1 MTFNPTITILEKDTS
16 RSGWSAIHYAF
27 GGDDY
32 DWKIVTRK
40 MAWGTIRCSAIA
52 GEMNKYHMDFAVYK
66 QPIILHEGGNR
77 ATKKAVE
84 EVHILGTLAFE
95 KMRDSGE
102 LPTKYSNTYLRP
114 NKQEEIKF
122 IKLESVSTAITQ
134 EGMTYSIFQGGTLD
148 IDTETHLEDCCKEWF
163 EALSISDLQQ
173 VYAIKLR
180 IALSS

>member
-1 MTFNPTITILEKDTS
+1 MTFNPTVTRIEKDTS
-16 RSGWSAIHYAF
+16 CSGWSAIRYAF

-52 GEMNKYHMDFAVYK
+52 GEMNKYYMGFAVYE

-84 EVHILGTLAFE
+84 EAHLLGTLAFE

-102 LPTKYSNTYLRP
+102 LPTKYSNTCLKP
-114 NKQEEIKF
+114 NGLGEIKF
-122 IKLESVSTAITQ
+122 LKLESVGTAITQ
-134 EGMTYSIFQGGTLD
+134 EGMTYSIFQDGTLD
-148 IDTETHLEDCCKEWF
+148 LDNEAHLEDCCEEWF
-163 EALSISDLQQ
+163 ETLSISDLQQ
-173 VYAIKLR
+173 VNAIKLR
-180 IALSS
+180 LILSS